1 MADQQRVTQTAL
13 GPTFIVAVEQWT
25 EVRERLVDDG
35 LARRFLPGYGSALVG
50 AARWA
55 WLRGRLVGW
64 SEQRY
69 PGLWGE
75 LLCRKRYGDEQFVAA
90 VAAGVRQVAVLGA
103 GLDTRAYREL
113 TPGVPP
119 HTFEVDLP
127 RSSEDKQRKLVTIFG
142 RVPEHVEL
150 VAVDF
155 ETDDLERR
163 LVQRGFDPEA
173 PTLFIWEAVTQYLTP
188 DAVRRTL
195 GFLSRMARG
204 SRLLFTYVR
213 GDFLDGTNLCGSP
226 ALYRQFV
233 AGKQPV
239 WHFSLAPDDVGPL
252 LGEFGWAEREQ
263 MARAEYLE
271 RYVRPLGRLLDV
283 TEIERFVLADKA

>member
-25 EVRERLVDDG
+25 EVRERLVDDE
-35 LARRFLPGYGSALVG
+35 LARRFLPAYGRGLVG
-50 AARWA
+50 AARWG
-55 WLRGRLVGW
+55 WLRRRLVGW

-75 LLCRKRYGDEQFVAA
+75 LLCRKCYGDEQLVAA
-90 VAAGVRQVAVLGA
+90 VAAGLRQVVVLGA
-103 GLDTRAYREL
+103 GLDTRAYRAL

-119 HTFEVDLP
+119 RTFEVDLP
-127 RSSEDKQRKLVTIFG
+127 PSSDSKQRRLVAIFG

-155 ETDDLERR
+155 ETGDLGRR

-173 PTLFIWEAVTQYLTP
+173 ATLFIWEAVTQYLSP

-195 GFLSRMARG
+195 GVLSRMARR

-213 GDFLDGTNLCGSP
+213 QDFLQGTNLWGSP

-233 AGKQPV
+233 GGRQPL
-239 WHFSLAPDDVGPL
+239 WHFGLAPDDVGPL

-271 RYVRPLGRLLDV
+271 RYVRPHGRLLDV